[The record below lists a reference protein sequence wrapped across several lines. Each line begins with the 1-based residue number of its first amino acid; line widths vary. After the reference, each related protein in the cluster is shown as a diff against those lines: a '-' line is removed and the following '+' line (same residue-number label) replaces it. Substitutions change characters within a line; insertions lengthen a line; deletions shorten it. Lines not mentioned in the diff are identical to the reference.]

1 MHGSEIDASSMDKES
16 LESGDGVKEGD
27 GTDEDDD
34 ESSTYDRST
43 TCHSA
48 PNSLCRDNGWVS
60 LRIIALFSL

>member
-34 ESSTYDRST
+34 ESSTYDPQRVT
-43 TCHSA
+43 VPLT
-48 PNSLCRDNGWVS
+48 LCVAIMVG
-60 LRIIALFSL
+60 